1 MKKEDILTWLD
12 EHQRDFTRMADQI
25 WEYAEISH
33 REFKSSRLQAEY
45 LESQGFKITWE
56 LANLRTAFVAEWGC
70 NKPVL
75 GFAGEFDALDG
86 LSQKCQPVKEP
97 LKAGAPGHG
106 CGHNLLG
113 TGCLAA
119 AVAVKE
125 WLQRTGTPG
134 TVRYYGCPAEENTYG
149 KTFMAR
155 AGVFNDLDAAFNYH
169 PSYYNSPSKAS
180 MVGVFDIRFRFHGRA
195 AHAGG
200 SPHLGRSALDAVEL
214 MYIGVNYLREH
225 VTSNVRMHYA
235 ITHGGDLPNIVPPE
249 AEVWYFIRA
258 LEPEEHLEVLNRVRK
273 IAEGAAMMTE
283 TTMEEIFRSA
293 CSRVINN
300 HYLADLQYEN
310 MKLVGPI
317 HFTDEE
323 LSFAHQIND
332 AYPPENRTALFKMIK
347 LSPEW
352 RLKVQ
357 AYEGQDLIG
366 DNFPSMDEENVE
378 TGSTDV
384 GDLSQIAPIS
394 MLGTACFPVAAS
406 GHSWGIVA
414 SSGSSIGHKGMMHAA
429 KIMALSAIDC
439 YNDPVHLQKAREEF
453 IRITKGKPYQ
463 SPLPAH
469 VQPPRFDPE
478 RS

>member
-1 MKKEDILTWLD
+1 
-12 EHQRDFTRMADQI
+12 
-25 WEYAEISH
+25 
-33 REFKSSRLQAEY
+33 
-45 LESQGFKITWE
+45 
-56 LANLRTAFVAEWGC
+56 
-70 NKPVL
+70 
-75 GFAGEFDALDG
+75 
-86 LSQKCQPVKEP
+86 
-97 LKAGAPGHG
+97 
-106 CGHNLLG
+106 
-113 TGCLAA
+113 
-119 AVAVKE
+119 
-125 WLQRTGTPG
+125 
-134 TVRYYGCPAEENTYG
+134 
-149 KTFMAR
+149 
-155 AGVFNDLDAAFNYH
+155 
-169 PSYYNSPSKAS
+169 
-180 MVGVFDIRFRFHGRA
+180 
-195 AHAGG
+195 
-200 SPHLGRSALDAVEL
+200 
-214 MYIGVNYLREH
+214 LREH